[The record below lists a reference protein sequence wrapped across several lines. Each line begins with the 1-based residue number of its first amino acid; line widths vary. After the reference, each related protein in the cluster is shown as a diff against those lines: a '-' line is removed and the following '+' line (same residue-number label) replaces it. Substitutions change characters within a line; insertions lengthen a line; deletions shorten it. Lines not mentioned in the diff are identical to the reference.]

1 MSAAEALIRD
11 WADAINA
18 RDLEA
23 LLELAHPDIEL
34 SPLQFGVSGDFVG
47 PDGVREWV
55 ETFRKWDPG
64 HQVRIEGVRTL
75 PSGRVALFGTVLI
88 DGEPSSPY
96 TLIATVADDRVRS
109 MRSYPSDEDTLE
121 KMGELD

>member
-1 MSAAEALIRD
+1 MSAAETLIRR

-18 RDLEA
+18 RDLDV

-34 SPLQFGVSGDFVG
+34 YPLQFGVSGDFHG
-47 PDGVREWV
+47 ADGVREWV
-55 ETFRKWDPG
+55 DAFRKWDPG

-75 PSGRVALFGTVLI
+75 ESGRVALFGTI
-88 DGEPSSPY
+88 MIEGEPSSPY
-96 TLIATVADDRVRS
+96 SLIGELEEGKIRS

-121 KMGELD
+121 KLGELG